1 MKSFNEFI
9 TESDQKRIDKHVNDL
24 KKFRGPKVV
33 NQNKKEIVAKAKSL
47 VKNWP
52 AHVTS
57 VGTSADQIVW
67 QELAKWFR
75 GKYIDR

>member
-33 NQNKKEIVAKAKSL
+33 NQNKKEIVAKVKSL

-52 AHVTS
+52 ANVTS
-57 VGTSADQIVW
+57 AGTSADQVVW

-75 GKYIDR
+75 GKYTDR